1 MGVIGKGLHYQSPC
15 YIQSTYIQHTNG
27 MGFKHFF
34 TLSLKEKRLPSSVGK
49 MIKARTDVL
58 VEKRR

>member
-1 MGVIGKGLHYQSPC
+1 MGAIGKGLHYQSPG
-15 YIQSTYIQHTNG
+15 ILSIYIQHTNG
-27 MGFKHFF
+27 LGFKPFF
-34 TLSLKEKRLPSSVGK
+34 TLSLKEKRLPSSVCK